1 MTFLLVRH
9 ASAGKRKAWTADDRL
24 RPLDA
29 RGRRHAD
36 GLVESLRGL
45 GPTRVLSSASLRCR
59 QTVEPLARVLGLA
72 VEESAALREGASAD
86 EVHALAV
93 KLAGE
98 VAVLCTHGDV
108 VEDVL
113 GEESEKGS
121 TWVLR
126 LVGDELTPI
135 EHLPPP
141 GKGKRAFD

>member
-9 ASAGKRKAWTADDRL
+9 GSARKRKAWSADDRL

-29 RGRRHAD
+29 RGRRQAD
-36 GLVESLRGL
+36 GLVELLRGL
-45 GPTRVLSSASLRCR
+45 GPTRVFSSAAVRCR
-59 QTVEPLARVLGLA
+59 QTVEPLARALGLA
-72 VEESAALREGASAD
+72 VEESAELTEGASAD
-86 EVHALAV
+86 EVRSLAV
-93 KLAGE
+93 RLASE

-108 VEDVL
+108 VEELL

-126 LVGDELTPI
+126 LQGGELTPV

-141 GKGKRAFD
+141 A